1 MTSRNHQDA
10 TGGARTGAPAAGT
23 NSYLDGELTIL
34 LVEVGR
40 TSQAPDPV
48 SAQQGAAEMLEK
60 LREQYDITKR
70 LPPE

>member
-10 TGGARTGAPAAGT
+10 TGGTRTGAPAPGT

-34 LVEVGR
+34 VVRVGE
-40 TSQAPDPV
+40 TSTAPDPV
-48 SAQQGAAEMLEK
+48 SAQQGAQDMLNL
-60 LREQYDITKR
+60 LREEYEITKR